1 MLLCI
6 DCGNTN
12 TVFSVWN
19 GSEFEPRLI
28 LPLSLSYDH
37 RVIDGAKAAR
47 ITGFLSEKLSDL
59 RTLLL

>member
-1 MLLCI
+1 MCVRFI
-6 DCGNTN
+6 VYNCAIR
-12 TVFSVWN
+12 FY
-19 GSEFEPRLI
+19 EFEPRPI